1 MDIHR
6 DDAVGALLAQQDN
19 NGQLTREHH
28 LSRSPDLTLFRQTH
42 TDFESQRV
50 WRV

>member
-6 DDAVGALLAQQDN
+6 DDAVGALLAQQDDN
-19 NGQLTREHH
+19 SQLTREHY
-28 LSRSPDLTLFRQTH
+28 LSRSPDLALFRQTH
-42 TDFESQRV
+42 TDFESQLV